1 MTLRPFAII
10 SAIASSVLYTTTLQ
24 AQEKDSRVIMDRL
37 ARDIA
42 LDYSK
47 EYNRKM
53 RTIPVAFILQIPDK
67 QRSGEAHVPAG
78 LYTHVQDWM
87 EHYLVTH
94 SNASSRPYQMVERD
108 AVTEVLK
115 AKKETCAGDVSAACA
130 IELGER
136 LAANSLLIA
145 SLDQAYPPSKNW
157 FELRIKVV
165 SVETGGLENSIKS
178 NIYFKTAKPPKP
190 PKDTDRSTTKIKPG
204 TWPSDPG
211 KWDSPIDLRVGGA
224 WENYFNTYRPSGMV
238 EGSYR
243 KNGQS
248 VGIRIGYMPDV
259 ISSTNLPYDFGHLVG
274 MRSTEG
280 VKDEDRVVFAGNV
293 PMYSGDIAMLS
304 QDGAPL
310 SFSQLTS
317 SEGDGITMV
326 EFDRIRLSNITV
338 ARWSAHALYRRNFT
352 NGYDTRKK
360 VKMFLDIGI
369 GYDWLQTN
377 ADYEVERTRTART
390 AETFAYSTTTTITN
404 PDVYE
409 YDGHRK
415 DIRLGTLL
423 FGAGV
428 EIGRFSIIAS
438 WRTVWNNAF
447 GKSHDGYRRVKGDII
462 YMPILN
468 GSESSSNNIRIA
480 LEEDGAVNYGRTN
493 IQPDKKNKLSG
504 NGVNRFTDRS
514 NFMFTLAIR
523 II

>member
-10 SAIASSVLYTTTLQ
+10 FAIASSVLYSTVLP

-53 RTIPVAFILQIPDK
+53 RTIPVAFILQIPEK
-67 QRSGEAHVPAG
+67 QKSGDPPIPPS

-87 EHYLVTH
+87 EHYLVIH
-94 SNASSRPYQMVERD
+94 SNSSSRPYQMVERD

-190 PKDTDRSTTKIKPG
+190 PKDNDISKTKTR
-204 TWPSDPG
+204 TWPSEPG
-211 KWDSPIDLRVGGA
+211 KWDSPIDLRIGGA

-248 VGIRIGYMPDV
+248 IGIRIGYLPDL
-259 ISSTNLPYDFGHLVG
+259 INSANLPYDFGHLVG
-274 MRSTEG
+274 LRTTEG
-280 VKDEDRVVFAGNV
+280 VKDKDRVVFAGSV

-310 SFSQLTS
+310 SFNQVTS
-317 SEGDGITMV
+317 TESDGITMV
-326 EFDRIRLSNITV
+326 EFDRIRLSNVTS
-338 ARWSAHALYRRNFT
+338 ARWSAHALYRRYFT

-360 VKMFLDIGI
+360 VKMFLDIGL
-369 GYDWLQTN
+369 GYDWIQTH
-377 ADYEVERTRTART
+377 ADYEVERTRTALT
-390 AETFAYSTTTTITN
+390 AGTFTYATTTTITN

-428 EIGRFSIIAS
+428 EIGRVSIIAS

-447 GKSHDGYRRVKGDII
+447 GKSHEGYRRVKGDII

-468 GSESSSNNIRIA
+468 EPVSSSNNIRIA

-493 IQPDKKNKLSG
+493 IQPDANNKLSG

-514 NFMFTLAIR
+514 NFMFTMAIR